1 MAEPGPRWV
10 WVVRSCLRSFPDS
23 AREWRIT
30 RGEYLVASR
39 RLGSSPGHQA
49 EVYGDCEMFAG
60 DDVEVGRPRIILG
73 GIRARGGVVGCFY
86 ERPCALNAREA
97 FTHAGRLAVLVLN
110 HGRPVGADH
119 RLHQLGEILA
129 ENLRGSGNLA
139 CFHLATA
146 HAGGLVENKCRLL
159 RNPVDHRRSVDR
171 PRVTFTRV
179 DLDVA
184 INPG

>member
-129 ENLRGSGNLA
+129 DPEIWPASTWPPPTPVGWSKTNVA
-139 CFHLATA
+139 CCETRWII
-146 HAGGLVENKCRLL
+146 GG
-159 RNPVDHRRSVDR
+159 P
-171 PRVTFTRV
+171 
-179 DLDVA
+179 
-184 INPG
+184 